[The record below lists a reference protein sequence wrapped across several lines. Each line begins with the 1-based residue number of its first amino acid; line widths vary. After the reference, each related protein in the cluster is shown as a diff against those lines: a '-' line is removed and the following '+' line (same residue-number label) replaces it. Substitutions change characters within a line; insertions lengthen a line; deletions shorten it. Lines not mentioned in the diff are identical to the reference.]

1 MSHADAREC
10 DIHLVPLE
18 RGQGCAYCLRFL
30 ADAPDADEL
39 PPAVR
44 MDELERWLT
53 AGHSVPDELIYRRIE
68 QLVGRRISIDELDD
82 PDELIR
88 RAQRP
93 RRRGDFWDDW

>member
-1 MSHADAREC
+1 MSHADALEC
-10 DIHLVPLE
+10 DIHLVPLV

-30 ADAPDADEL
+30 EEAPDADEL
-39 PPAVR
+39 SPGVR

-68 QLVGRRISIDELDD
+68 ALVGRRISIDELDH
-82 PDELIR
+82 PDELLR

-93 RRRGDFWDDW
+93 RRRGGWDDW